1 MFITHILANARKRLV
16 TIGEDEQLL
25 QAAQRL
31 TIPNCDMVVVCG
43 SDSTLC
49 GIVTKT
55 DVVTRISQC
64 DGHRCMSPVS
74 AAMARDVV
82 CCGTTDNLQQVW
94 TTMKARMLKNMPVLD
109 ENRRPIGIVNVH
121 DVLSALLAEV
131 ENEEALL
138 RDYVMSVGYR

>member
-1 MFITHILANARKRLV
+1 
-16 TIGEDEQLL
+16 
-25 QAAQRL
+25 
-31 TIPNCDMVVVCG
+31 
-43 SDSTLC
+43 
-49 GIVTKT
+49 
-55 DVVTRISQC
+55 
-64 DGHRCMSPVS
+64 
-74 AAMARDVV
+74 MARDVV
-82 CCGTTDNLQQVW
+82 CCGTTDDLQQIW